1 MNHLDRAREWLGR
14 VDVRADV
21 AAPSQ
26 LAALHDL
33 IGLSEPAP
41 EIGDDLPPLT
51 HWLYFRSWARTS
63 QTTQSGDFLDPSLPP
78 IELPRRQ
85 CVENRIRFHRALRVG
100 DPIWRFARI
109 VDAAERIGEAGP
121 VITLLLRHE
130 IADAEGVAITED
142 KRLLYT
148 ERGEPLGANAT
159 HFTRG
164 DPPLWS
170 RAFRADPR
178 TLFSYSAL
186 TCDMRR
192 VHYDRP
198 FATFVEGHPGLL
210 VHPDLVATRLVGLL
224 CDRSPGARLT
234 SCTLHTRRWLHDTA
248 PMLLCGR
255 PRNDASVELWAEDA
269 RGSRALEAIATLD
282 GGIARQLSDP
292 GSPGFFRSATSPE
305 A

>member
-1 MNHLDRAREWLGR
+1 M
-14 VDVRADV
+14 RADV
-21 AAPSQ
+21 AAPSR

-41 EIGDDLPPLT
+41 RVGDDLSPLT
-51 HWLYFRSWARTS
+51 HWLYFQSWARTS
-63 QTTQSGDFLDPSLPP
+63 QTTESGEFLDPSLPP

-85 CVENRIRFHRALRVG
+85 CVESRIQFHRALRVG

-109 VDAAERIGEAGP
+109 VDAAERTGEAGP

-142 KRLLYT
+142 RRLLYT
-148 ERGEPLGANAT
+148 ERGEPLGANAAR
-159 HFTRG
+159 FTRG
-164 DPPLWS
+164 PALWS
-170 RAFRADPR
+170 RQFRADPR

-186 TCDMRR
+186 TYDMRR

-198 FATFVEGHPGLL
+198 FATFIEGHPGLL
-210 VHPDLVATRLVGLL
+210 VHSDLIATRLVGLL
-224 CDRSPGARLT
+224 CDWSPGARLT
-234 SCTLHTRRWLHDTA
+234 HCTLHIRHWLHDTA

-255 PRNDASVELWAEDA
+255 PRDDESVELWAEDA
-269 RGSRALEAIATLD
+269 RGRTALEAIASLE
-282 GGIARQLSDP
+282 GRISRQPSDP